1 MGAMNRREAVKTAGA
16 LLGGAVV
23 ASSGM
28 LSACKAEPKRPAV
41 PAKSMALSAHDQALA
56 ESIADTIL
64 PDTASSP
71 GARAAGV
78 GAAITLLLTD
88 VYDASAH
95 KRITAGLAS
104 FRSSNATFDTL
115 SQADRER
122 LLRAVDAEA
131 KKAGEP
137 HWFHLMHELSTKAYF
152 SSEIGMT
159 KALRYVREPGR
170 FTGCVTR
177 TPGQPAWA

>member
-1 MGAMNRREAVKTAGA
+1 MGAMNRREAVKTAGV
-16 LLGGAVV
+16 LLGGAFA

-28 LSACKAEPKRPAV
+28 LSACKAESKQPEV
-41 PAKSMALSAHDQALA
+41 PARAMVLSADDQALA

-64 PDTASSP
+64 PDTVASP
-71 GARAAGV
+71 GAKAAGV

-88 VYDASAH
+88 VYDASAR
-95 KRITAGLAS
+95 KRITDGLAS
-104 FRSSNATFDTL
+104 LRASNATFVTL

-122 LLRAVDAEA
+122 LLRALDAEA
-131 KKAGEP
+131 TKSGKT
-137 HWFHLMHELSTKAYF
+137 HWFSLMHELSMKAYF